1 MGAVGETTD
10 QKNQELPEKSSQV
23 NYNAGSFHPRGWP
36 QGMKAR
42 DRLNIRIQSIAH
54 QEFAVAKNKN
64 NIIDCAI
71 DTEAMYTEL
80 SQ

>member
-1 MGAVGETTD
+1 
-10 QKNQELPEKSSQV
+10 
-23 NYNAGSFHPRGWP
+23 
-36 QGMKAR
+36 MKAS

-71 DTEAMYTEL
+71 DPEAMYTEL